1 MKKNQVSNYRSVFLK
16 SNGINKKNAMPVAIS
31 PKTYAKIVMGD
42 GSCTVDDFVENVLK
56 HGLSGKESR
65 SISISA
71 ATYDMIEGLIHGM
84 ETDGCTVDA
93 FVESILKYQLREA
106 NTRPI
111 PISPTTYA
119 VIENIIQV
127 MGDGKC
133 TVDDYVKNVLQSKLC
148 EINDVQCIASK
159 A

>member
-16 SNGINKKNAMPVAIS
+16 SNGINKKSAMPVAIS
-31 PKTYAKIVMGD
+31 PKTYAKI
-42 GSCTVDDFVENVLK
+42 E
-56 HGLSGKESR
+56 
-65 SISISA
+65 
-71 ATYDMIEGLIHGM
+71 
-84 ETDGCTVDA
+84 
-93 FVESILKYQLREA
+93 Q
-106 NTRPI
+106 
-111 PISPTTYA
+111 
-119 VIENIIQV
+119 IIQV

>member
-31 PKTYAKIVMGD
+31 P
-42 GSCTVDDFVENVLK
+42 
-56 HGLSGKESR
+56 
-65 SISISA
+65 
-71 ATYDMIEGLIHGM
+71 
-84 ETDGCTVDA
+84 
-93 FVESILKYQLREA
+93 
-106 NTRPI
+106 
-111 PISPTTYA
+111 TTYA

-127 MGDGKC
+127 MGDGSC

>member
-16 SNGINKKNAMPVAIS
+16 SNGINKENAMPVA
-31 PKTYAKIVMGD
+31 
-42 GSCTVDDFVENVLK
+42 
-56 HGLSGKESR
+56 
-65 SISISA
+65 
-71 ATYDMIEGLIHGM
+71 
-84 ETDGCTVDA
+84 
-93 FVESILKYQLREA
+93 
-106 NTRPI
+106 
-111 PISPTTYA
+111 ISPTTYA

>member
-31 PKTYAKIVMGD
+31 PKTYAKIEQIIQVMGD

-106 NTRPI
+106 LVSALTRFVRL
-111 PISPTTYA
+111 ST
-119 VIENIIQV
+119 
-127 MGDGKC
+127 
-133 TVDDYVKNVLQSKLC
+133 
-148 EINDVQCIASK
+148 
-159 A
+159 

>member
-16 SNGINKKNAMPVAIS
+16 SNGINKENAMPVAIS
-31 PKTYAKIVMGD
+31 PKTYAKIEQIIQVMGD

-106 NTRPI
+106 NTRPY
-111 PISPTTYA
+111 SY
-119 VIENIIQV
+119 
-127 MGDGKC
+127 
-133 TVDDYVKNVLQSKLC
+133 QSDNLC
-148 EINDVQCIASK
+148 RDREYHPSHGRRQMYRGRLREKRIAEQTLRDQ
-159 A
+159 

>member
-1 MKKNQVSNYRSVFLK
+1 MELFSIRIQRTFQLVS
-16 SNGINKKNAMPVAIS
+16 
-31 PKTYAKIVMGD
+31 T
-42 GSCTVDDFVENVLK
+42 
-56 HGLSGKESR
+56 
-65 SISISA
+65 
-71 ATYDMIEGLIHGM
+71 
-84 ETDGCTVDA
+84 
-93 FVESILKYQLREA
+93 
-106 NTRPI
+106 
-111 PISPTTYA
+111 

>member
-16 SNGINKKNAMPVAIS
+16 SNGINKKNVMPVAIS
-31 PKTYAKIVMGD
+31 PKTYAKI
-42 GSCTVDDFVENVLK
+42 E
-56 HGLSGKESR
+56 
-65 SISISA
+65 
-71 ATYDMIEGLIHGM
+71 
-84 ETDGCTVDA
+84 
-93 FVESILKYQLREA
+93 Q
-106 NTRPI
+106 
-111 PISPTTYA
+111 
-119 VIENIIQV
+119 IIQV